1 MRLGVCYYPEHWP
14 EAMWK
19 DDAVRMKALGIE
31 QVRIG
36 EFAWSRI
43 EPSPGEFDWGWLDR
57 AIDTLGA
64 QDLKVVMCTPTATPP
79 KWLVDRH
86 PEILPRGA
94 DGRPRA
100 FGSRRHYDFSSPV
113 YHEASRRICE
123 AVARRYGQH
132 PAVAY
137 WQTDNEYGCHQT
149 VLSYSDAAV
158 KRFRDW
164 LKARYGSIGALNTAW
179 GTVFWSM
186 EYRSFDEVDAPIGTV
201 TEAHPSHRLDY
212 RRFASDEVQRY
223 NRMQVEIIRAHS
235 PGRPIAHNFM
245 QLFTEFDHY
254 KVAADLDIATWDSYP
269 LGALEEQWFAPEI
282 KARYL
287 RTGHPDF
294 ASFNHDVYRGM
305 SKLPF
310 WVMEQQP
317 GPVNWAHWN
326 PAPLPGMVRLWSWEA
341 FAHGAG
347 CVSYF
352 RWRQAPFAQEQ
363 MHAGLNT
370 PDNRLDLG
378 GAEAARV
385 AEEIRAVLADPQA
398 DANTSVT
405 TPVALVFDY
414 EAKWLFEVQPQ
425 GADFHY
431 PRFAVEYYSALRAL
445 GFDVDIVPVHA
456 PLDGYR
462 LIVVPP
468 LPVVPDDFAQ
478 RLADSGAQIVLG
490 PRTGSKT
497 VDLQIPA
504 NLPPGPLAALL
515 PVRVWRVESLRP
527 NVTEPVTLSADAA
540 SQQNDGHEG
549 RARHWRDLIDLDTHP
564 DANPDAHASEI
575 RARFGDGHPA
585 YVKHGATHYLAS
597 LFDDGT
603 TEALFARI
611 AREAGLAPTP
621 LGDAVRVSR
630 RGALTWVFN
639 YGPHTHRIAATIPDH
654 AFVIGGR
661 EIEPQGVAAY
671 HTASRTA

>member
-19 DDAVRMKALGIE
+19 DDAARMKALGIA
-31 QVRIG
+31 QVRIA

-43 EPSPGEFDWGWLDR
+43 EPTPGEFDWGWLDR

-64 QDLKVVMCTPTATPP
+64 AGLQVVMCTPTATPP
-79 KWLVDRH
+79 KWLIDQH
-86 PEILPRGA
+86 PDILPVGA
-94 DGRPRA
+94 DGRVRG
-100 FGSRRHYDFSSPV
+100 FGSRRHYDFSSPA
-113 YHEASRRICE
+113 YYEASRRICE
-123 AVARRYGQH
+123 AVAARYGQH

-149 VLSYSDAAV
+149 VVSYSPAAV
-158 KRFRDW
+158 QRFREW
-164 LKARYGSIGALNTAW
+164 LKARYGSIDALNTAW

-186 EYRSFDEVDAPIGTV
+186 EYRSFDEIEAPVGTV

-212 RRFASDEVQRY
+212 QRFASDEVQRY
-223 NRMQVEIIRAHS
+223 NRMQVDILRAHS

-245 QLFTEFDHY
+245 QLFMEFDHY
-254 KVAADLDIATWDSYP
+254 KVAADLDVATWDSYP
-269 LGALEEQWFAPEI
+269 LGALDQQWFAPDV

-370 PDNRLDLG
+370 PDNRPDLG
-378 GAEAARV
+378 SAEAARV
-385 AEEIRAVLADPQA
+385 AEEIEAVLAAAKGGRDF
-398 DANTSVT
+398 DVK
-405 TPVALVFDY
+405 TPVALVLDY
-414 EAKWLFEVQPQ
+414 EAKWLFEIHPQ

-445 GFDVDIVPVHA
+445 GFDVDIVSVHA

-462 LIVVPP
+462 LVVVPP
-468 LPVVPDDFAQ
+468 LPIVPDDFAQ
-478 RLADSGAQIVLG
+478 RLANSGAQVVIG

-497 VDLQIPA
+497 ADLQIPA

-515 PVRVWRVESLRP
+515 PLRVWRVESLRP
-527 NVTEPVTLSADAA
+527 NISEPVRFDM
-540 SQQNDGHEG
+540 DGAHEG
-549 RARHWRDLIDLDTHP
+549 HARHWRDLIELGADTGENEWAVP
-564 DANPDAHASEI
+564 EV
-575 RARFGDGHPA
+575 RATFSDGHPA
-585 YVKHGATHYLAS
+585 YVKSGAVHYLAS
-597 LFDDGT
+597 LFDEVST
-603 TEALFARI
+603 QALFARV
-611 AREAGLAPTP
+611 AREAGLTPQP
-621 LGDAVRVSR
+621 LGDAIRVSR
-630 RGALTWVFN
+630 RGGFTWVFN
-639 YGPHTHRIAATIPDH
+639 YGPGTHTLSADIPDD
-654 AFVIGGR
+654 AYVIGSR
-661 EIEPQGVAAY
+661 TIEPQGVSAY
-671 HTASRTA
+671 RSQ

>member
-14 EAMWK
+14 EFMWR
-19 DDAVRMKALGIE
+19 DDATRMAALGIE
-31 QVRIG
+31 HVRIA

-43 EPSPGEFDWGWLDR
+43 EPAPGEYDWGWLDR
-57 AIDTLGA
+57 AIDTLASAG
-64 QDLKVVMCTPTATPP
+64 LKIVMCTPTATPP
-79 KWLVDRH
+79 KWLIDRH
-86 PEILPRGA
+86 PEILPVGA
-94 DGRPRA
+94 DGRRRA

-113 YHEASRRICE
+113 WFEASRRICE
-123 AVARRYGQH
+123 AVAARYGQH
-132 PAVAY
+132 PAIAY

-158 KRFRDW
+158 QRFRTW
-164 LKARYGSIGALNTAW
+164 LKSRYGTIEALNAAW

-186 EYRSFDEVDAPIGTV
+186 EYRSFDEIDAPVATV

-223 NRMQVEIIRAHS
+223 NRMQVDIIRKYS
-235 PGRPIAHNFM
+235 PGRSVAHNFM

-254 KVAADLDIATWDSYP
+254 KVAADLDIAAWDSYP
-269 LGALEEQWFAPEI
+269 LGALEEQWYTPEV

-294 ASFNHDVYRGM
+294 ASLNHDLYRGM

-370 PDNRLDLG
+370 PDNRLDIG
-378 GAEAARV
+378 GEEAARV
-385 AEEIRAVLADPQA
+385 AKEIRTVLDAQGSADF
-398 DANTSVT
+398 NVKTS
-405 TPVALVFDY
+405 VALVFDY
-414 EAKWLFEVQPQ
+414 EAKWLCEIQPQ

-431 PRFAVEYYSALRAL
+431 PRFAFEYYSALRAL
-445 GFDVDIVPVHA
+445 GFDVDIISA
-456 PLDGYR
+456 RARLDGYR

-468 LPVVPDDFAQ
+468 LPVVPDDFAA
-478 RLADSGAQIVLG
+478 RLAQSGAHVILG
-490 PRTGSKT
+490 PRSGSK
-497 VDLQIPA
+497 DANLRIPA
-504 NLPPGPLAALL
+504 TLPPGSLAPVL

-527 NVTEPVTLSADAA
+527 SVTEPVTFAA
-540 SQQNDGHEG
+540 FGNTAARNGH
-549 RARHWRDLIDLDTHP
+549 ARHWRDLLDLGD
-564 DANPDAHASEI
+564 DGGARNGIEV
-575 RARFGDGHPA
+575 RARFADRHPA
-585 YVKHGATHYLAS
+585 WVQRGTIHYLAS
-597 LFDDGT
+597 LFDDDS
-603 TEALFARI
+603 TETLFASI
-611 AREAGLAPTP
+611 ASEAGLQPVP

-630 RGALTWVFN
+630 RGNLTWVFN
-639 YGPHTHRIAATIPDH
+639 YGPDTHTLATTIPDD
-654 AFVIGGR
+654 AFVIGSR
-661 EIEPQGVAAY
+661 AIAPQGVSAY
-671 HTASRTA
+671 RTDTP